1 MLLHGTFVLV
11 VFHLVYHVSIT
22 ACLGG
27 FKLAQIILIFAF
39 DINVFVL
46 LLDKSILPS
55 KMCSVGVD
63 YTHIAR
69 PPPQPGAVDKP
80 DEVLLLPN
88 EHSVHKTSVDSTVA
102 CSIGDVSFEDL
113 DHLVHI
119 DTDMSSLLQVM
130 DSQLVQNSHRS
141 DTSDGSSWV
150 DMDQVG
156 VDFAA
161 LSEDECHPADC
172 VCCSVDNT
180 FHEYDPVYVPHNDAA
195 AMARRVDNE
204 TSYVRTLQSRHN
216 FSPYEEVCYGV
227 RPLLLSSRPAQVLQ
241 QPFVPPRTSSV
252 TDSHLANSGNNSTV
266 VEHIYGGQTDRS
278 TPHGELSHQISTVSD
293 VDAADSPCES
303 SY

>member
-1 MLLHGTFVLV
+1 M
-11 VFHLVYHVSIT
+11 
-22 ACLGG
+22 
-27 FKLAQIILIFAF
+27 
-39 DINVFVL
+39 VFVL

-63 YTHIAR
+63 YTHVTR
-69 PPPQPGAVDKP
+69 PPPQPGSVDKP

-102 CSIGDVSFEDL
+102 CSVGDVSFEEL

-141 DTSDGSSWV
+141 DTSDDVAGSSWV
-150 DMDQVG
+150 DVDQVD

-161 LSEDECHPADC
+161 VSEDECHPADC
-172 VCCSVDNT
+172 ICCSVDDT
-180 FHEYDPVYVPHNDAA
+180 FHLYDPVYVPHNDAA

-227 RPLLLSSRPAQVLQ
+227 RPLLLSSRPTAQVHH

-252 TDSHLANSGNNSTV
+252 TDSHLANSGNSSRV
-266 VEHIYGGQTDRS
+266 VEHIDGGQTHG
-278 TPHGELSHQISTVSD
+278 TNPHGELSHQTSTVSD
-293 VDAADSPCES
+293 VDAADTPSES
-303 SY
+303 RY